1 LRTCSRS
8 SLSRFRIRG
17 WPNLH
22 VDAPTDKKYG
32 LLALDAVVPSRTV
45 VIRPIAQ
52 EVRRLLLAMSGRAGL
67 LLYYRDPGYPD
78 DVVAPGLR
86 GLLNVVGE
94 RSREK
99 EERMAEATTMNAG
112 YDFTG
117 DLIEACSCF
126 APCQCGVADDPN
138 GGACWS
144 C

>member
-1 LRTCSRS
+1 MPEIVELE
-8 SLSRFRIRG
+8 G
-17 WPNLH
+17 A
-22 VDAPTDKKYG
+22 API
-32 LLALDAVVPSRTV
+32 

-52 EVRRLLLAMSGRAGL
+52 EEVRRLLLAMSGRAGI
-67 LLYYRDPGYPD
+67 LLYYRDPEMRYPD
-78 DVVAPGLR
+78 GVVAPGLR

-99 EERMAEATTMNAG
+99 EERIAEATTTTNAG

-126 APCQCGVADDPN
+126 APCQCGVADDPD